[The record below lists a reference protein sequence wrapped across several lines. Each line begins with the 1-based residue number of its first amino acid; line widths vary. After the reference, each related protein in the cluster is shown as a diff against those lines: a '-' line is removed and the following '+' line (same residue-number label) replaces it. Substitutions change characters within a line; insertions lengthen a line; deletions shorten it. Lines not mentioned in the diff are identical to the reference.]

1 MLLYYFLLILEMTY
15 MSVPGIR
22 AQIVVGRPKGKKK
35 KRRKRSAGENLSAQK
50 MTNHEESKDGS

>member
-1 MLLYYFLLILEMTY
+1 

-50 MTNHEESKDGS
+50 MTKHEESKDGS